1 MFVSKSSV
9 LRAIFQ
15 QKRKLDLVPPAV
27 TSLQVAAAAREGTAV
42 HEGLM
47 AFPLRSPSLHF
58 PSASGP
64 GLYSP
69 TPPNTACPFGCMRM
83 EVGTHKADTE
93 VANTF
98 KAVVQQGLSGGLY
111 PFQPA
116 DLTALRGMLE
126 IC

>member
-47 AFPLRSPSLHF
+47 AFPLRSPL
-58 PSASGP
+58 
-64 GLYSP
+64 SP
-69 TPPNTACPFGCMRM
+69 LSFSFWPRVMLTHPPNTACPFSCMRM